1 MKLSWVFFIAGRSF
15 KTRRREKG
23 HASSVLATAGIAVG
37 TATLIAVLGV
47 MNGFQL
53 GFIDDI
59 LEISSYH
66 LRIDGSE
73 ERPFTEADAEAVRA
87 VPGVVAVMPFTE
99 VQTIVRSRFGG
110 QHGILLRGVPVNA
123 GALDPRFLEYLNVID
138 GAFDLSV
145 PGSIVLGRELAYSL
159 GVEVG
164 DTVSLLALGGTSG
177 GGVAGALRAED
188 VTLTVRGVFRS
199 GYYLFDLT
207 WGVLSLE
214 DAERFLPSGGRTV
227 WGVKIANRYA
237 DSRLAAAVR
246 NGLGQPDAAGT
257 GLSIV
262 SWREYNSSFFGA
274 LRMEKLLMMLLV
286 GLIFVVVGV
295 NIYHALRRSIYE
307 KTEEIGV
314 LKALGAPPILIQAVF
329 VFEGVL
335 IGTVGGVIG
344 LLLGLLISS
353 RINEVFG
360 LLETVVNL
368 SLQAVEFL
376 VMPLLRNGGFQRFS
390 LFSPL
395 YFYITEV
402 PSRVIFSEALLIFL
416 FAVFSAVGAAYYAS
430 RRVAAVAPAEV
441 LRYE

>member
-1 MKLSWVFFIAGRSF
+1 
-15 KTRRREKG
+15 
-23 HASSVLATAGIAVG
+23 
-37 TATLIAVLGV
+37 
-47 MNGFQL
+47 
-53 GFIDDI
+53 
-59 LEISSYH
+59 
-66 LRIDGSE
+66 
-73 ERPFTEADAEAVRA
+73 
-87 VPGVVAVMPFTE
+87 
-99 VQTIVRSRFGG
+99 
-110 QHGILLRGVPVNA
+110 
-123 GALDPRFLEYLNVID
+123 
-138 GAFDLSV
+138 
-145 PGSIVLGRELAYSL
+145 
-159 GVEVG
+159 VEVG